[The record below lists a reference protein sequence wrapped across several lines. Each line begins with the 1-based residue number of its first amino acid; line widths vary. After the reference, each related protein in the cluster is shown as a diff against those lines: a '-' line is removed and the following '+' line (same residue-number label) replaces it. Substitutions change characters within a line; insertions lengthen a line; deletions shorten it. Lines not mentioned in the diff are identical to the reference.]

1 MQELVVESLV
11 VSLAMVVVSVL
22 VDETTQMPLAERD
35 HACET
40 LLFDRP
46 DEPLGI
52 GVEIGTL
59 RRQPNRLNTGALQD
73 LAKDPR
79 IEGIAVV
86 NQMAR
91 PAQTAIDRVGHI
103 AGLLLHPRAARLRV
117 DPGDGHAAGSQ
128 LDHEEDEVPPEPRP
142 RQHLDGEQIAGRQA
156 RPGRLQERL
165 PGHVPAPLGRRVDSV
180 VVQDP
185 LHRGPGDSVAEVRE
199 RAADPRVAPPRIV
212 DRHPDHELGDVL
224 SGHWSTSTSAGAAIV
239 CLGDQSPV
247 PTQDRIRGDDAR
259 DLRQDPPA
267 EFVTAHSEST
277 TLGVRQAKRPRAQVF
292 EDPILLPE
300 IVDQIVLVTVHPASE
315 REDEELQRRRHSLRL
330 LGRLDQHR
338 PSLGR
343 FFAPYGHDLDVKSRV
358 HPRYT
363 TKYRVGNWPAYDR
376 ALVQRGDV
384 TLWLTPEAIAT
395 WEAVGVGKRG
405 GQLQYSEV
413 AIETALTLRLIFHLP
428 LRQTEGF
435 LRSIFGMLCLDLSAP
450 DHTTLSRRG
459 QHLDL
464 ALRRLPAG
472 AGIHLIV
479 DSTGLSTVG
488 EGEWAAVKHGG
499 RGIRGWKKLHLGVDG
514 SGVIVAHALTGGHVD
529 DATTALDLID
539 QVEGDVSCLTADA
552 AYDTR
557 GIYEAAG
564 ARGATVVIPP
574 TRTATVSGRRPRSPA
589 RDRTIRQVQQ
599 AGRRQ
604 WKKDSGYHQ
613 QARMENAFFRYKV
626 IIGESL
632 RARSRAGQETEA
644 ILACNI
650 LNQMT
655 QLGRPASYAIGR

>member
-1 MQELVVESLV
+1 MRHSSLID
-11 VSLAMVVVSVL
+11 L
-22 VDETTQMPLAERD
+22 TNR
-35 HACET
+35 
-40 LLFDRP
+40 
-46 DEPLGI
+46 LGI
-52 GVEIGTL
+52 GVESGTL

-117 DPGDGHAAGSQ
+117 DPGDGHASGSQ
-128 LDHEEDEVPPEPRP
+128 LDHEEDEVPPEPRQ

-156 RPGRLQERL
+156 LPVRLQERL

-239 CLGDQSPV
+239 FLGDQSPV

-292 EDPILLPE
+292 SEDPILLPE

-343 FFAPYGHDLDVKSRV
+343 FFAPYEILEGGGVQPIRLPPKSPNLTAYAERFVRSIQEEWLSRV
-358 HPRYT
+358 VPLGEGHLRLL
-363 TKYRVGNWPAYDR
+363 VGEYVEHDHRERNHQGLDNQLLQRPPPPVSLAAD
-376 ALVQRGDV
+376 VQRRER
-384 TLWLTPEAIAT
+384 L
-395 WEAVGVGKRG
+395 G
-405 GQLQYSEV
+405 GLLNFYH
-413 AIETALTLRLIFHLP
+413 R
-428 LRQTEGF
+428 
-435 LRSIFGMLCLDLSAP
+435 
-450 DHTTLSRRG
+450 
-459 QHLDL
+459 
-464 ALRRLPAG
+464 
-472 AGIHLIV
+472 
-479 DSTGLSTVG
+479 
-488 EGEWAAVKHGG
+488 
-499 RGIRGWKKLHLGVDG
+499 
-514 SGVIVAHALTGGHVD
+514 
-529 DATTALDLID
+529 
-539 QVEGDVSCLTADA
+539 
-552 AYDTR
+552 
-557 GIYEAAG
+557 EAA
-564 ARGATVVIPP
+564 
-574 TRTATVSGRRPRSPA
+574 
-589 RDRTIRQVQQ
+589 
-599 AGRRQ
+599 
-604 WKKDSGYHQ
+604 
-613 QARMENAFFRYKV
+613 
-626 IIGESL
+626 
-632 RARSRAGQETEA
+632 
-644 ILACNI
+644 
-650 LNQMT
+650 
-655 QLGRPASYAIGR
+655 

>member
-11 VSLAMVVVSVL
+11 VSLAMVVFSVL

-79 IEGIAVV
+79 REGIAVV
-86 NQMAR
+86 NQRAR

-117 DPGDGHAAGSQ
+117 DPGEGHAAGSQ
-128 LDHEEDEVPPEPRP
+128 LDHEEDEVPPEPRQ

-156 RPGRLQERL
+156 LPVRLQERL

-224 SGHWSTSTSAGAAIV
+224 SGHGSTSTSAGAAIV
-239 CLGDQSPV
+239 FLGDQSPV

-292 EDPILLPE
+292 SEDPILLPE

-343 FFAPYGHDLDVKSRV
+343 FFAPYDHDAPRSDSRGGHCRTQEYASSMVSDI
-358 HPRYT
+358 
-363 TKYRVGNWPAYDR
+363 DR
-376 ALVQRGDV
+376 RKGLSATAAAEVFWG
-384 TLWLTPEAIAT
+384 LTPIYWKGVATVSTHELLALRVLWAIPFV
-395 WEAVGVGKRG
+395 AV
-405 GQLQYSEV
+405 L
-413 AIETALTLRLIFHLP
+413 LTLRDAWGDVWRAVTSWH
-428 LRQTEGF
+428 T
-435 LRSIFGMLCLDLSAP
+435 LSA
-450 DHTTLSRRG
+450 L
-459 QHLDL
+459 L
-464 ALRRLPAG
+464 
-472 AGIHLIV
+472 
-479 DSTGLSTVG
+479 
-488 EGEWAAVKHGG
+488 
-499 RGIRGWKKLHLGVDG
+499 
-514 SGVIVAHALTGGHVD
+514 
-529 DATTALDLID
+529 
-539 QVEGDVSCLTADA
+539 LTAA
-552 AYDTR
+552 LIGCNWFAFL
-557 GIYEAAG
+557 IA
-564 ARGATVVIPP
+564 
-574 TRTATVSGRRPRSPA
+574 
-589 RDRTIRQVQQ
+589 
-599 AGRRQ
+599 
-604 WKKDSGYHQ
+604 
-613 QARMENAFFRYKV
+613 MENGQ
-626 IIGESL
+626 ILQSSL
-632 RARSRAGQETEA
+632 GYFIT
-644 ILACNI
+644 
-650 LNQMT
+650 
-655 QLGRPASYAIGR
+655 P

>member
-11 VSLAMVVVSVL
+11 VSLAMVVFYVL

-46 DEPLGI
+46 DEPLGR

-91 PAQTAIDRVGHI
+91 PAQTAIDRVGQI

-128 LDHEEDEVPPEPRP
+128 LDHEEDEVPPEPRQ

-156 RPGRLQERL
+156 LPVRLQERL

-239 CLGDQSPV
+239 FLGDQSPV

-292 EDPILLPE
+292 SEDPILLPE

-343 FFAPYGHDLDVKSRV
+343 FFAPYAFLSDYNRDVVR
-358 HPRYT
+358 
-363 TKYRVGNWPAYDR
+363 AY
-376 ALVQRGDV
+376 G
-384 TLWLTPEAIAT
+384 
-395 WEAVGVGKRG
+395 
-405 GQLQYSEV
+405 V
-413 AIETALTLRLIFHLP
+413 AIPALGGLP
-428 LRQTEGF
+428 GYVAANRAVTIVDKEGVVRYHWVAESLGVEPDYTE
-435 LRSIFGMLCLDLSAP
+435 IHA
-450 DHTTLSRRG
+450 TVA
-459 QHLDL
+459 
-464 ALRRLPAG
+464 ALPSSSAG
-472 AGIHLIV
+472 AAATDGI
-479 DSTGLSTVG
+479 S
-488 EGEWAAVKHGG
+488 
-499 RGIRGWKKLHLGVDG
+499 
-514 SGVIVAHALTGGHVD
+514 
-529 DATTALDLID
+529 
-539 QVEGDVSCLTADA
+539 
-552 AYDTR
+552 
-557 GIYEAAG
+557 
-564 ARGATVVIPP
+564 
-574 TRTATVSGRRPRSPA
+574 
-589 RDRTIRQVQQ
+589 
-599 AGRRQ
+599 
-604 WKKDSGYHQ
+604 
-613 QARMENAFFRYKV
+613 
-626 IIGESL
+626 
-632 RARSRAGQETEA
+632 
-644 ILACNI
+644 
-650 LNQMT
+650 
-655 QLGRPASYAIGR
+655 AS